1 MKLDLDGLISAT
13 VLPMHADGSIE
24 EGYRLGTVEMG
35 RDQTMRTSVSDAIQT
50 VLDRY
55 DFLLTPTVSAQQVDN
70 ADDGDTIGPSV
81 VNGVEVERLIG
92 WCMTYFLNFSGH
104 PAASIPAGMV
114 DGRLPVGMQIIGGRY
129 DDIGVLA
136 ASRVFEQLRPW
147 DETYNLCR
155 NR

>member
-1 MKLDLDGLISAT
+1 
-13 VLPMHADGSIE
+13 
-24 EGYRLGTVEMG
+24 
-35 RDQTMRTSVSDAIQT
+35 VSDAVQT
-50 VLDRY
+50 VLDQY

-129 DDIGVLA
+129 DDVGVLA
-136 ASRVFEQLRPW
+136 VSRVFEQLRPW
-147 DETYNLCR
+147 EETYDLCR